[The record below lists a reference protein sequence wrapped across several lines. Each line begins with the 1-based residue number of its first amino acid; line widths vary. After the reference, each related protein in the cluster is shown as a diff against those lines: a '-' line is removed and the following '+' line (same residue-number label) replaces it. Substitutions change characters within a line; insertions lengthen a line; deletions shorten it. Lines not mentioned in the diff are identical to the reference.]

1 MMDEGIVIETNLSV
15 TKDGV
20 LLPEL
25 GRNIPSGDTFDQ
37 FFQINEPGS
46 FEIRVNRIGFTGPN
60 GPTTLTKRKTITAQF
75 PGPPPT
81 PEEPPQISVNFIES
95 SQSLRFI

>member
-60 GPTTLTKRKTITAQF
+60 GPTTLTKRKTITA
-75 PGPPPT
+75 
-81 PEEPPQISVNFIES
+81 
-95 SQSLRFI
+95 